1 VHGRPS
7 WAPAPSRRAPH
18 PGAAWAAAW
27 AATHRVLLAIV
38 AVTVAVAAA
47 VTLTVLLGDSGTTT
61 SPATDSD
68 WDRSGCGGVMTVTF
82 LRPTC

>member
-1 VHGRPS
+1 MTTVPRSP
-7 WAPAPSRRAPH
+7 
-18 PGAAWAAAW
+18 AAAW

-38 AVTVAVAAA
+38 AVTVAVAVAVAAA